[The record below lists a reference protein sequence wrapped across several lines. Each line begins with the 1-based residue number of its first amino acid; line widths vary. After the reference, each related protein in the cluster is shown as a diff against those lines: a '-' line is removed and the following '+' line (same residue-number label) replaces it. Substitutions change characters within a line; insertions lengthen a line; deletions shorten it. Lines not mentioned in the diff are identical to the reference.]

1 MFLSLNLILVYQ
13 KTIRLNSTHYFIINI
28 SNKLELQQIM
38 FNNSSDVDFKG
49 FMSLYKKCTA
59 KPYSFLVIDPTL
71 ASDNLLCFKKNLSER
86 I

>member
-1 MFLSLNLILVYQ
+1 
-13 KTIRLNSTHYFIINI
+13 
-28 SNKLELQQIM
+28 M

-49 FMSLYKKCTA
+49 FMNLYKKCTA